1 MPTPAQPGQVPTII
15 TKPNQ
20 RFATTAL
27 STKYR
32 INAVNGELLKDDVT
46 GEIFYKR
53 HGDGK
58 VVSFF
63 QNKERMQDLV
73 LDLRVLLSTN
83 MGFRYPAGLENAF
96 FIDTNYDLVAI
107 NKEKLINIYN
117 DDIEINN
124 ENTESMYTFHFKL
137 SAECNGFFM
146 EVNTR
151 DCDKPIVEV
160 ITNYYNT
167 AFKNYIGDSPLFLAE
182 KDKFRVTSWEQSN
195 AVVHYHC
202 VCTKGETTHT
212 YGCTSNIRL
221 NEQSMIDLPDLDIA
235 TDFNGRPETIEVF
248 IDSIT
253 FDKLHFMITNKD
265 LVAGTFPTL
274 LDKYIYEDG
283 HIEVSVANVMQF
295 IDKPEDWT
303 ELGNEIV
310 LAFIDTPYL
319 HQYMGRMMSL
329 TNNGDFIFSI
339 RRPYA
344 DEWKVNGV
352 WAEMVR
358 IIDTNGNIKNTGSE
372 NSGRLGDLEDVFGPN
387 RIHHGRFTFL
397 PSEHDDFLF
406 DDRSEITYDA

>member
-1 MPTPAQPGQVPTII
+1 
-15 TKPNQ
+15 
-20 RFATTAL
+20 
-27 STKYR
+27 
-32 INAVNGELLKDDVT
+32 
-46 GEIFYKR
+46 
-53 HGDGK
+53 
-58 VVSFF
+58 
-63 QNKERMQDLV
+63 
-73 LDLRVLLSTN
+73 
-83 MGFRYPAGLENAF
+83 
-96 FIDTNYDLVAI
+96 
-107 NKEKLINIYN
+107 
-117 DDIEINN
+117 
-124 ENTESMYTFHFKL
+124 
-137 SAECNGFFM
+137 M
-146 EVNTR
+146 EVDTR
-151 DCDKPIVEV
+151 DYDKPIVEV

-167 AFKNYIGDSPLFLAE
+167 AFKHYVGDSPLFLAE
-182 KDKFRVTSWEQSN
+182 KEKFRITSWEQSN

-202 VCTKGETTHT
+202 ICTKGETTRT

-221 NEQSMIDLPDLDIA
+221 NEQSMIDLPDLDIT
-235 TDFNGRPETIEVF
+235 TDFHGRPETIEVF

-253 FDKLHFMITNKD
+253 FDKLHFMIENKE

-339 RRPYA
+339 HRPYA

-372 NSGRLGDLEDVFGPN
+372 NADRLGDLEDVFGPN

-397 PSEHDDFLF
+397 PSDHDDFLF
-406 DDRSEITYDA
+406 DDREEITYNT

>member
-1 MPTPAQPGQVPTII
+1 MPVPVQPGQKPTII

-32 INAVNGELLKDDVT
+32 KYSVNGELLKDDVT

-63 QNKERMQDLV
+63 QNKKRMQDLV

-96 FIDTNYDLVAI
+96 FINTNYDLVAM
-107 NKEKLINIYN
+107 NKEQLINIYT
-117 DDIEINN
+117 DDITIDNDSA
-124 ENTESMYTFHFKL
+124 ESLYTFHFAV

-146 EVNTR
+146 EVDTR
-151 DCDKPIVEV
+151 DCDKPVIEA
-160 ITNYYNT
+160 ITNYYNC
-167 AFKNYIGDSPLFLAE
+167 AFKTYIGDSPLFLAE
-182 KDKFRVTSWEQSN
+182 KDKFKSTSWEQSN
-195 AVVHYHC
+195 ATVHYHC
-202 VCTKGETTHT
+202 ICTKGESTHT

-235 TDFNGRPETIEVF
+235 TDFNGRPEKIEVY
-248 IDSIT
+248 IDKIT
-253 FDKLHFMITNKD
+253 FEKLHFMITNKD
-265 LVAGTFPTL
+265 LVAGTFPEIL
-274 LDKYIYEDG
+274 NKFIYEDG
-283 HIEVSVANVMQF
+283 RIEASVANTMYFV
-295 IDKPEDWT
+295 DKPEDWV

-352 WAEMVR
+352 WAEMLR
-358 IIDTNGNIKNTGSE
+358 IIDTNGNIRNTGSE
-372 NSGRLGDLEDVFGPN
+372 NSGLLGELEDIFGPN

-397 PSEHDDFLF
+397 ESQHDDFLWS
-406 DDRSEITYDA
+406 DREEITYNV